1 MVVIRHRVNVIGV
14 EVWEAGAAEKWRKW
28 SGLVMAVMALLVG
41 TVFMP
46 VY

>member
-1 MVVIRHRVNVIGV
+1 MLVIRHRVNVIGV
-14 EVWEAGAAEKWRKW
+14 EVWEAGAVEKWRKW

-41 TVFMP
+41 KVAMS

>member
-1 MVVIRHRVNVIGV
+1 MLVIGHRVNVIGV
-14 EVWEAGAAEKWRKW
+14 EVWEVGAVGKWRKW

-41 TVFMP
+41 TVIML